1 MSASAAKTELVAVA
15 RRMHIEV
22 NFPPVPCVIVFG
34 GDDQELLTLQLDV
47 DADEVAK
54 SLRGHSIQRIEVKGR
69 IVWVNPQNV
78 LYVEDVSAPSPAGKQ
93 AVPCPTCRKEAR
105 RTWTAPYSSQ
115 SHGSTIRPWTSSRE
129 SRVPPCEFDERGFWV
144 KKLLS
149 GGRFSKPNFVVRY
162 STAVDASS

>member
-1 MSASAAKTELVAVA
+1 M
-15 RRMHIEV
+15 
-22 NFPPVPCVIVFG
+22 IVFG

-93 AVPCPTCRKEAR
+93 AVSLPDV
-105 RTWTAPYSSQ
+105 S
-115 SHGSTIRPWTSSRE
+115 
-129 SRVPPCEFDERGFWV
+129 
-144 KKLLS
+144 
-149 GGRFSKPNFVVRY
+149 
-162 STAVDASS
+162 